1 MAVGD
6 RRVTIIRH
14 SPAAIKAMGAAASG
28 AIAMKLVLVVGAAT
42 PPGRLNNAVERLAA
56 SLAARGPGNAAQII
70 TLAAQRLEICDGR
83 RLEDYDATTRETVAA
98 ITAADAVL
106 LAAPVYRASFPGVLK
121 NLLDLLPVEAL
132 RDKPVAIVAMGG
144 SPHHYLAVDS
154 HLRLVLGWFG
164 ALALPNSVYL
174 TGRDF
179 AEGQLASDGAAAA
192 DLAALGE
199 ALATLAAAVAGKSF
213 GPVPLAARFT

>member
-1 MAVGD
+1 
-6 RRVTIIRH
+6 
-14 SPAAIKAMGAAASG
+14 
-28 AIAMKLVLVVGAAT
+28 MKLVMVVGAAT
-42 PPGRLNNAVERLAA
+42 PPGRLNTAVEHLAA
-56 SLAARGPGNAAQII
+56 ALAARGPATETEII
-70 TLAAQRLEICDGR
+70 TLATRRLEICDGR
-83 RLEDYDATTRETVAA
+83 ALEDYDATTRDVAA
-98 ITAADAVL
+98 MIAAADGVL
-106 LAAPVYRASFPGVLK
+106 FAAPVYRASFPGVLK

-154 HLRLVLGWFG
+154 HLRLVLAWFG
-164 ALALPNSVYL
+164 AIALPNSVYL

-179 AEGQLASDGAAAA
+179 TEGRLASDAAAA

-199 ALATLAAAVAGKSF
+199 ALATLAEAVSGKRF